1 MDKCNTD
8 ASSDMNDMSQYQIK
22 SGYAKAVEAQY
33 KAQPN
38 YGDKAA
44 TEATGGGLH
53 GAHRNTQ
60 AGP

>member
-1 MDKCNTD
+1 MDKVTAD
-8 ASSDMNDMSQYQIK
+8 ASSDMGSSQYQIK

-33 KAQPN
+33 KAQPS
-38 YGDKAA
+38 YGEKAA